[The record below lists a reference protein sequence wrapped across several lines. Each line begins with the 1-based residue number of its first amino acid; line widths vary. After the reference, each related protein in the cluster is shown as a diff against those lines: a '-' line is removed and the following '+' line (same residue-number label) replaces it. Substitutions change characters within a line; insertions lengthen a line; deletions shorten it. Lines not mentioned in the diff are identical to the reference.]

1 MSVSFGA
8 SVSSG
13 GLSPSD
19 KTRARSTIKS
29 LVSKEKI
36 GGVFD
41 DVPDLVLEADDVN
54 MSVWAVL
61 CTDDTL
67 RRIASIHSD
76 RIVKRRRALRLSK
89 ADKISDVGVKTVAE
103 ALGSELLVCVSV
115 PRPVS
120 VCMRITLGDVIP
132 CFARLPPYAAHG
144 GEPV

>member
-8 SVSSG
+8 SMSSG
-13 GLSPSD
+13 GLSPAEKS
-19 KTRARSTIKS
+19 RARSTIKS

-67 RRIASIHSD
+67 RRIASIHSG
-76 RIVKRRRALRLSK
+76 RIVKRRRGLRLSR
-89 ADKISDVGVKTVAE
+89 ADKISDVGVKNVAE
-103 ALGSELLVCVSV
+103 ALGPELLVRPPFSCLVSDC
-115 PRPVS
+115 PR
-120 VCMRITLGDVIP
+120 M
-132 CFARLPPYAAHG
+132 
-144 GEPV
+144 